1 MTSIMERI
9 AEAEKQADAILD
21 EANRT
26 ARERV
31 TQAKND
37 AEEALAAADESQR
50 KQTADALLRAREE
63 GERIA
68 AEVTAKA
75 KSETDALHESAVRNV
90 GEAVA
95 SLMERIEAAIC
106 S

>member
-9 AEAEKQADAILD
+9 AEAEKQADAIIED
-21 EANRT
+21 ANRT

-37 AEEALAAADESQR
+37 AEEALAAAEELQR
-50 KQTADALLRAREE
+50 KQTADALARAREE

-68 AEVTAKA
+68 EQVTARAKA
-75 KSETDALHESAVRNV
+75 ETDALHDQAVLNV
-90 GEAVA
+90 PEAVA
-95 SLMERIEAAIC
+95 SLMERIEATV
-106 S
+106 

>member
-68 AEVTAKA
+68 AEVTAKPNRKRMPCMKAPCGMSA
-75 KSETDALHESAVRNV
+75 KRLH
-90 GEAVA
+90 
-95 SLMERIEAAIC
+95 L
-106 S
+106 

>member
-9 AEAEKQADAILD
+9 AEAEKQADAIIED
-21 EANRT
+21 ANRT

-37 AEEALAAADESQR
+37 AEEALAAAEELQR
-50 KQTADALLRAREE
+50 KQTADALARAREE

-68 AEVTAKA
+68 EQVTARAKA
-75 KSETDALHESAVRNV
+75 
-90 GEAVA
+90 
-95 SLMERIEAAIC
+95 
-106 S
+106 

>member
-9 AEAEKQADAILD
+9 ADAEKQADAILE

-31 TQAKND
+31 TQAKTD
-37 AEEALAAADESQR
+37 AEAALAEADEQQR
-50 KQTADALLRAREE
+50 RETADALLRAREE

-68 AEVTAKA
+68 AQVTADAKA
-75 KSETDALHESAVRNV
+75 ETDALHAKAALNV
-90 GEAVA
+90 SDAVA
-95 SLMERIEAAIC
+95 SLMERIEATV
-106 S
+106 

>member
-9 AEAEKQADAILD
+9 AEAEQRADSILE

-37 AEEALAAADESQR
+37 AEQALAACDELQR
-50 KQTADALLRAREE
+50 QQTADALVRAREE

-68 AEVTAKA
+68 AQVTAQAKA
-75 KSETDALHESAVRNV
+75 ETDALHEQAANNV
-90 GEAVA
+90 SEAVA
-95 SLMERIEAAIC
+95 SLMERIEAAV
-106 S
+106 

>member
-1 MTSIMERI
+1 MTSIMARI
-9 AEAEKQADAILD
+9 ADAEKQADAILE

-37 AEEALAAADESQR
+37 AEAALAAADEAQR
-50 KQTADALLRAREE
+50 RQTAEALQRAREE

-68 AEVTAKA
+68 EQVTAEAKA
-75 KSETDALHESAVRNV
+75 ETEALHDRAAVNV
-90 GEAVA
+90 SEAVA
-95 SLMERIEAAIC
+95 SLMERIESAV
-106 S
+106 

>member
-9 AEAEKQADAILD
+9 AEAETRADAILE

-31 TQAKND
+31 AKERTD
-37 AEEALAAADESQR
+37 ADEAIAAAAES
-50 KQTADALLRAREE
+50 
-63 GERIA
+63 ERIHT
-68 AEVTAKA
+68 AEILRQAQ
-75 KSETDALHESAVRNV
+75 TD

-95 SLMERIEAAIC
+95 TEVTQRAASETKKLIADAEKHIPEAVAYLMERIEVAV
-106 S
+106 

>member
-9 AEAEKQADAILD
+9 ADAEKQADAILE

-31 TQAKND
+31 TQARND
-37 AEEALAAADESQR
+37 AEAALAAADEAQR
-50 KQTADALLRAREE
+50 RQTAEALQRAREE

-68 AEVTAKA
+68 EQVTAEAKA
-75 KSETDALHESAVRNV
+75 ETEALHDRAAVNV
-90 GEAVA
+90 SEAVA
-95 SLMERIEAAIC
+95 SLMERIESAV
-106 S
+106 

>member
-9 AEAEKQADAILD
+9 ADAEKQADAILE

-26 ARERV
+26 ARDRV

-37 AEEALAAADESQR
+37 AEAALAAADEAQR
-50 KQTADALLRAREE
+50 RQTAEALQRAREE

-68 AEVTAKA
+68 EQVTAEAKA
-75 KSETDALHESAVRNV
+75 ETEALHDRAAVNV
-90 GEAVA
+90 SEAVA
-95 SLMERIEAAIC
+95 SLMERIESAV
-106 S
+106 

>member
-9 AEAEKQADAILD
+9 AEAEKQADAVLE

-37 AEEALAAADESQR
+37 AEEALAAADETQR

-68 AEVTAKA
+68 AQVTAKA
-75 KSETDALHESAVRNV
+75 RSETDAMHESAVRNV
-90 GEAVA
+90 EDAVA
-95 SLMERIEAAIC
+95 SLMERIEAAI
-106 S
+106 

>member
-9 AEAEKQADAILD
+9 AEAEAKADAILE

-37 AEEALAAADESQR
+37 AEEALKAAE
-50 KQTADALLRAREE
+50 TAEREKTAEALVRAREE
-63 GERIA
+63 GEKIA
-68 AEVTAKA
+68 EEVTAKA
-75 KSETDALHESAVRNV
+75 KAETDALHAKASEHVS
-90 GEAVA
+90 EAVA
-95 SLMERIEAAIC
+95 SLMERIEAGV
-106 S
+106 

>member
-9 AEAEKQADAILD
+9 ADAEKQADAILE

-31 TQAKND
+31 TQARND
-37 AEEALAAADESQR
+37 AEAALAAADETQR
-50 KQTADALLRAREE
+50 RQTAEALQRAREE

-68 AEVTAKA
+68 EQVTAEAKA
-75 KSETDALHESAVRNV
+75 ETEALHDRAAVNV
-90 GEAVA
+90 SEAVA
-95 SLMERIEAAIC
+95 SLMERIESAV
-106 S
+106 

>member
-9 AEAEKQADAILD
+9 ADAEKQADAILE

-37 AEEALAAADESQR
+37 AEEALASADESERQ
-50 KQTADALLRAREE
+50 QTADALLRAREE

-68 AEVTAKA
+68 AQVTAKA
-75 KSETDALHESAVRNV
+75 RSETDAMHESAVRNV
-90 GEAVA
+90 EDAVA
-95 SLMERIEAAIC
+95 SLMERIEAAI
-106 S
+106 

>member
-1 MTSIMERI
+1 MTSIMERV
-9 AEAEKQADAILD
+9 AEAEKKADAILE

-26 ARERV
+26 ARERI

-50 KQTADALLRAREE
+50 RETADALLRAREE

-68 AEVTAKA
+68 EQVTARAKA
-75 KSETDALHESAVRNV
+75 ETDALHTKAVLNV
-90 GEAVA
+90 SEAVA
-95 SLMERIEAAIC
+95 SLMERIEAAV
-106 S
+106 

>member
-9 AEAEKQADAILD
+9 AGAEAKADAIIE

-31 TQAKND
+31 TQAKTD
-37 AEEALAAADESQR
+37 AEEALKAAE
-50 KQTADALLRAREE
+50 TAEREKTAQALLRAREE

-68 AEVTAKA
+68 EEVTARAKA
-75 KSETDALHESAVRNV
+75 ETEALHAKAAEHVP
-90 GEAVA
+90 EAVA
-95 SLMERIEAAIC
+95 SLMERIETGV
-106 S
+106 

>member
-9 AEAEKQADAILD
+9 ADAERQADSILE

-37 AEEALAAADESQR
+37 AEEALSAAEEAQR
-50 KQTADALLRAREE
+50 GETAAALLRAREE

-68 AEVTAKA
+68 AQVTAQVKA
-75 KSETDALHESAVRNV
+75 ETDMLHEKAAKNV
-90 GEAVA
+90 PEAVA
-95 SLMERIEAAIC
+95 SLMERIEAAV
-106 S
+106 

>member
-1 MTSIMERI
+1 MASIMERI
-9 AEAEKQADAILD
+9 AEAEQKADAILE

-37 AEEALAAADESQR
+37 AEEALTAADASERQ
-50 KQTADALLRAREE
+50 KTADALLRAREE

-68 AEVTAKA
+68 EQVTAEAKA
-75 KSETDALHESAVRNV
+75 ETDALHEKAVQNV
-90 GEAVA
+90 SEAVA
-95 SLMERIEAAIC
+95 SLMERIEAAV
-106 S
+106 